1 MRDRRA
7 ISTTLHAT
15 ALVTCALL
23 AAAPVAV
30 AQGTAGEARREG
42 RLVLTG
48 GTLDFRD
55 PEERRQARPAPLPA
69 APRTAR
75 QRDWLD
81 DVVETL
87 FGSDTP
93 PKHRPRVQMARP
105 PTAAAPRSGSTITT
119 GTITAP
125 RPVEPAPKSEPVTPP
140 QVAPSQPMEARHV
153 EPPRVHPGDAEAQI
167 VREAARAQTRVDLIK
182 LELAR
187 RTYDEPKIAGQ
198 PVFTSRPEWRVL
210 ERARDAWTDAELS
223 ASRAAG
229 FEANAYV
236 NDVDKK
242 IVVAIAGTQDLR
254 RDFIEAD
261 IWRALIQSQ
270 SPQHFFLSKSY
281 IRSVMKRYQAQG
293 YQTECVGHS
302 LGGAACAYAASELGI
317 RAIVVNPISAG
328 PLPESARLWITNYV
342 VDGDIAAKIYAAR
355 GNGNNGDIQRIAD
368 GSDAA
373 RVTVQAKYGPLAGPI
388 LIIRDLQNSVKVH
401 QIDRA
406 LDLIAAHAGTE
417 RVK

>member
-7 ISTTLHAT
+7 VRRMLPAVFTCTLILGAST
-15 ALVTCALL
+15 
-23 AAAPVAV
+23 AV
-30 AQGTAGEARREG
+30 AQSPDIGRQG
-42 RLVLTG
+42 RLILTG

-55 PEERRQARPAPLPA
+55 PEQRRPTRTTPPPAV
-69 APRTAR
+69 PRTSHQGAH

-81 DVVETL
+81 DVVDAV
-87 FGSDTP
+87 FGIESP
-93 PKHRPRVQMARP
+93 PKPRLRTARP
-105 PTAAAPRSGSTITT
+105 TDVPTPRTGAQITT
-119 GTITAP
+119 GAIVVPQPAVPVQPNVPAAP
-125 RPVEPAPKSEPVTPP
+125 PAI
-140 QVAPSQPMEARHV
+140 APGGPMEARHV
-153 EPPRVHPGDAEAQI
+153 DQHRLHPGDAESQI
-167 VREAARAQTRVDLIK
+167 VREAARAQSRVDLVK

-198 PVFTSRPEWRVL
+198 SVFTSRPEWRVL

-229 FEANAYV
+229 FEANAYI
-236 NDVDKK
+236 NDVDKR

-328 PLPESARLWITNYV
+328 LLPETARLWITNYV
-342 VDGDIAAKIYAAR
+342 VDGDIAAKVYAAR
-355 GNGNNGDIQRIAD
+355 GNGNNGDVQRIGD
-368 GSDAA
+368 GGEAA
-373 RVTVQAKYGPLAGPI
+373 RAAVQAKYGPLAGPI
-388 LIIRDLQNSVKVH
+388 LIVRDLQNSVKVH

>member
-1 MRDRRA
+1 MRDFRA
-7 ISTTLHAT
+7 VRTIFA
-15 ALVTCALL
+15 AAATCALSGVGTNAL
-23 AAAPVAV
+23 AQSQ
-30 AQGTAGEARREG
+30 QGDERREG
-42 RLVLTG
+42 RLILTG
-48 GTLDFRD
+48 GTLEFRD
-55 PEERRQARPAPLPA
+55 PDERRAARPTPPPA

-81 DVVETL
+81 DVVETV
-87 FGSDTP
+87 FGLTP
-93 PKHRPRVQMARP
+93 PSKPRTRVLSARP
-105 PTAAAPRSGSTITT
+105 SPATPRTGAPITT
-119 GTITAP
+119 GTLALP
-125 RPVEPAPKSEPVTPP
+125 RPAEPVQKPADAGAAPTATP
-140 QVAPSQPMEARHV
+140 QPTEARHV

-167 VREAARAQTRVDLIK
+167 VRDAARAQTRVDLIK

-187 RTYDEPKIAGQ
+187 RTYDEAKIGGQ
-198 PVFTSRPEWRVL
+198 LVFTSRPEWRVL

-236 NDVDKK
+236 NDTDKK

-328 PLPESARLWITNYV
+328 ALPESARLWITNYV
-342 VDGDIAAKIYAAR
+342 VDGDIAAKVYAAR
-355 GNGNNGDIQRIAD
+355 GNGNNGDIQRIGD
-368 GSDAA
+368 GGEAA
-373 RVTVQAKYGPLAGPI
+373 RAMVQAKFGPLAGPI